1 MNPYNVIE
9 RPRLTEKTVHLQNKL
24 NTYTFK
30 VHPQANKIQIREAI
44 QEIFKVK
51 VSAVRTMNCRGK
63 QRRTRLGTGTTASW
77 KKAYVT
83 LAEGEF
89 IEGV

>member
-1 MNPYNVIE
+1 MSPFDVIE
-9 RPRLTEKTVHLQNKL
+9 RPRLTEKTVYLQNNL

-30 VHPQANKIQIREAI
+30 VHPQANKIQIREAV
-44 QEIFKVK
+44 QHIFKVK

-63 QRRTRLGTGTTASW
+63 HRRTRLGVGTTAGW

-83 LAEGEF
+83 LADGEH